1 MKINKKVNLFIINT
15 NYPYGKT
22 ETFLENEINYISPF
36 FNNVYVFPLNYPS
49 KDFHIRQVPSNVT
62 YFPVSLDKFYFKRII
77 KFIFKYS
84 PLLDHVRDLKNLII
98 SKNGHY
104 KEKLKRWSLSIM
116 VDRAFYRSKHYD
128 FIRENINSNDV
139 LYFYWGSS
147 KSKY

>member
-1 MKINKKVNLFIINT
+1 
-15 NYPYGKT
+15 
-22 ETFLENEINYISPF
+22 
-36 FNNVYVFPLNYPS
+36 
-49 KDFHIRQVPSNVT
+49 
-62 YFPVSLDKFYFKRII
+62 
-77 KFIFKYS
+77 
-84 PLLDHVRDLKNLII
+84 LII

-147 KSKY
+147 KSKYAKVFNHPNTFIRVHGREVDFPRNHNYIVLFNKIFSDQNVRFLSIS